1 MKITGYANAQW
12 DAKRKLILLAP
23 AKSDYA
29 IIEKLFARK
38 ASREDK
44 DGAKVYPEYTLEIAA
59 RDRTFKQ
66 NRAIWALITV
76 IFRSMH
82 GRKPTEEEK
91 HDLYLDVL
99 DMYAEKV
106 PNRFT
111 GALRPVHLS
120 ESDVY
125 QAGKIVTHLIDVL
138 IEYCDLSGTMDESG
152 KDISADLQADVRT
165 IFNRWQEWRGGLA
178 RDPLDYDEEGNELD
192 LVAWMEKHRVSD
204 ATGLN
209 PGNLQLCHIVSR
221 GADEADID
229 RPWNWLRLEE
239 PLHIGV
245 QHQNGWERLLQAY
258 PHLRSRV
265 LRARSLAGAL

>member
-1 MKITGYANAQW
+1 MKVTGYANAMW
-12 DAKRKLILLAP
+12 DDKRNVILLAP
-23 AKSDYA
+23 VKADIPVIK
-29 IIEKLFARK
+29 KLFARK
-38 ASREDK
+38 ADREQK
-44 DGAKVYPEYTLEIAA
+44 DGCKVYPSYSLEVAA

-125 QAGKIVTHLIDVL
+125 QAGRIITHLMGVL
-138 IEYCDLSGTMDESG
+138 VEYCDLNVSDENG
-152 KDISADLQADVRT
+152 KDISSDLQADVRT
-165 IFNRWQEWRGGLA
+165 IFNRWQEWKGSLSE
-178 RDPLDYDEEGNELD
+178 DPTDCKENGDLLSIDE
-192 LVAWMEKHRVSD
+192 WTKMHPVSD
-204 ATGLN
+204 ASGYGGVLEN
-209 PGNLQLCHIVSR
+209 AHIVSR
-221 GADEADID
+221 GANSESIQDV
-229 RPWNWLRLEE
+229 RNLVRLTHEE
-239 PLHIGV
+239 HMMM
-245 QHQNGWERLLQAY
+245 HQYGWMYFLERF
-258 PHLRSRV
+258 PHLRNRIFKAKQ
-265 LRARSLAGAL
+265 LFGGNEQ

>member
-1 MKITGYANAQW
+1 MW
-12 DAKRKLILLAP
+12 DDKRNVILLAP
-23 AKSDYA
+23 VKADIPVIK
-29 IIEKLFARK
+29 KLFARK
-38 ASREDK
+38 ADREQK
-44 DGAKVYPEYTLEIAA
+44 DGANVYPSYSLEVAA

-125 QAGKIVTHLIDVL
+125 QAGRIITHLMGVL
-138 IEYCDLSGTMDESG
+138 VEYCDLNVSDENG
-152 KDISADLQADVRT
+152 QDISADLQADVRT

-178 RDPLDYDEEGNELD
+178 RDPMDYDEEGNELD
-192 LVAWMEKHRVSD
+192 IVDWIKKHPVSD
-204 ATGLN
+204 ATGTN
-209 PGNLQLCHIVSR
+209 TGNLQLCHIVSR
-221 GADEADID
+221 GADATAID
-229 RPWNWLRLEE
+229 KPWNWIRLESS
-239 PLHIGV
+239 LHLGV
-245 QHQNGWERLLQAY
+245 QHQNGWVKFLEMY

-265 LRARSLAGAL
+265 LRARSLASVL